1 MTTPDIGVQKIT
13 VQKQNLP
20 SLDSDNKYLVRY
32 RIKSNDGIATTA
44 WSTVHRATKPSIQD
58 LTYDVDEKEIKS
70 HGKSF
75 DMSWK
80 ILPTTPEQIRGIPLD
95 VYAKWGSS
103 TEWTYISTTTS
114 NSLSFPI
121 PDAYQST
128 PTESYTVD
136 IMVHLSTFKKD
147 RLNTNL
153 QTLLFIQ
160 EDVPTKTS
168 YDLDSGTIA

>member
-32 RIKSNDGIATTA
+32 RVKTKDGIATTA
-44 WSTVHRATKPSIQD
+44 WSPVHRATKPSIEG
-58 LTYDVDEKEIKS
+58 LTYNVDEKEIKS

-75 DMSWK
+75 DISWK
-80 ILPTTPEQIRGIPLD
+80 ILPSVPEQILGLPLD
-95 VYAKWGSS
+95 VYARWDASDS
-103 TEWTYISTTTS
+103 WVYVATTTS

-121 PDAYQST
+121 PEEYQKT
-128 PTESYTVD
+128 PAASHVVD

-147 RLNTNL
+147 RINTDL
-153 QTLLFIQ
+153 DTLLFIQ
-160 EDVPTKTS
+160 ENIDTGAV
-168 YDLDSGTIA
+168 YNSGSIV